1 MNMQQTFSQE
11 IATAAF
17 VVQALKDAGIT
28 PDDPDFEHLV
38 ESECDAL
45 ERLRRMLRAARYTEA
60 NAKALKEIE
69 TEMKE
74 RRQRFESKAD
84 TLRSIVKQAMQTL
97 GLQKIDAPDMTASL
111 TGTGPSVIIEDETAI
126 PTQLCKVVRSPDKT
140 AIKAALEQGEVVPGA
155 SLSAP
160 SQTLTVRV
168 R

>member
-1 MNMQQTFSQE
+1 VNAQATFSQE

-28 PDDPDFEHLV
+28 PDDPDFEQLV

-45 ERLRRMLRAARYTEA
+45 ERLRRMLRAARWAESQ
-60 NAKALKEIE
+60 AKAAKDIE
-69 TEMKE
+69 AELKE
-74 RRQRFESKAD
+74 RRQRFEAKAE
-84 TLRSIVKQAMQTL
+84 TLRAIVKQAMQTL
-97 GLQKIDAPDMTASL
+97 GLPKIEAPDLTATL
-111 TGTGPSVIIEDETAI
+111 TNTRPSVVIEDEAAI
-126 PTQLCKVVRSPDKT
+126 PSQLCKVVRSPDKA
-140 AIKAALEQGEVVPGA
+140 AIKAALEQGEDVPGA

>member
-1 MNMQQTFSQE
+1 MTANQTFSQE

-28 PDDPDFEHLV
+28 PDDPDFEALV

-45 ERLRRMLRAARYTEA
+45 ERLRRMLRAARWAEA
-60 NAKALKEIE
+60 QSKAVKDMEA
-69 TEMKE
+69 EMKE
-74 RRQRFESKAD
+74 RRQRFENKAD
-84 TLRSIVKQAMQTL
+84 TLRAIAKQAMQTL
-97 GLQKIDAPDMTASL
+97 GLPKLEAPDFTAAL
-111 TGTGPSVIIEDETAI
+111 TNTRPSVVIEDETAI
-126 PTQLCKVVRSPDKT
+126 PSQLCKVVRSPDKT

-168 R
+168 K

>member
-1 MNMQQTFSQE
+1 LNAQATFSQE

-28 PDDPDFEHLV
+28 PDDPDFEQLV

-45 ERLRRMLRAARYTEA
+45 ERLHRMLRAARWAEA
-60 NAKALKEIE
+60 QSKSVKEME
-69 TEMKE
+69 AEMKE
-74 RRQRFESKAD
+74 RRQRFDNKAE
-84 TLRSIVKQAMQTL
+84 TLRAIVKQAMQTL
-97 GLQKIDAPDMTASL
+97 GLPKIEAPDLTASL
-111 TGTGPSVIIEDETAI
+111 TNTRPGVVIEDEAAI
-126 PTQLCKVVRSPDKT
+126 PSQLCKIVRTPDKT
-140 AIKAALEQGEVVPGA
+140 AIKAALEQGEEVPGA